1 MEYLEKVKRADLEC
15 LFSDLISEVKDKNP
29 ELASKYLDELEDYM
43 YSISIEEAQSI
54 VKCMKPIGEKYT
66 YDFVDSALSD
76 RDLEEADI
84 IDYYLT
90 MNMFYNDYKMVF
102 EKYNMNNKDIILDF
116 TEAFINDEDGPKYK
130 TEKYFL
136 LLK

>member
-1 MEYLEKVKRADLEC
+1 MGMLPNQNLKTDFSNLVNSKTEDERAQ
-15 LFSDLISEVKDKNP
+15 K
-29 ELASKYLDELEDYM
+29 LADICNRNGITKSQL
-43 YSISIEEAQSI
+43 EEAQSI